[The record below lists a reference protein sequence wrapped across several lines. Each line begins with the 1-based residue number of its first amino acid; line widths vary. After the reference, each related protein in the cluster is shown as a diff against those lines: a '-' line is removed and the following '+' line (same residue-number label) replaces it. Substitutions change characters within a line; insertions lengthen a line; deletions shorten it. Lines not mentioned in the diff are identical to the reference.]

1 MRDKPLAETHVNQP
15 GELLTVP
22 IEVQISVSAYVKLG
36 EPALL
41 EEIATLLHTINHV
54 QELQQAATHHP
65 GGDPLTDLTDL
76 AGTLERLSIE
86 ILART
91 ETGNPE
97 LLADPAVAHI
107 ATTMAALGL
116 GMGEPSLVCRGQ
128 ALTILHKAT
137 GVAGVDLLSDLARVV
152 RGCQRH
158 DLLHT
163 LGALRGALHRLLLV
177 DDQPPSTTQAHDLLA
192 ASIVLSRALP
202 GERDVDTSLHTE
214 AERHLAA
221 EFHAEQLADLY
232 RDLMDLPAEESG
244 LNPRERKLAALKAA
258 MFYKDGGSTPRY
270 LDMINAAALLEL
282 NDGEHE
288 EAEELF
294 SLAFTTAR
302 SDAHLPQQVGAVIGL
317 VSLYGGSGQNHRA
330 EDLLI
335 TTIAENPVHT
345 LDTALDKRAYAL
357 ALTELSRLHRA
368 NGKIGP
374 AEKLEAEAAAV
385 LRGT

>member
-1 MRDKPLAETHVNQP
+1 MRDKHPAATRGNQSGEPLT
-15 GELLTVP
+15 TP
-22 IEVQISVSAYVKLG
+22 IQVQISVSAYTTLG

-41 EEIATLLHTINHV
+41 GEIAALLHTINHV
-54 QELQQAATHHP
+54 QEVQRPAPDHP
-65 GGDPLTDLTDL
+65 GDDPITDL
-76 AGTLERLSIE
+76 ADVLQHLFTE
-86 ILART
+86 ILARA
-91 ETGNPE
+91 ETGDHE
-97 LLADPAVAHI
+97 LLAEPAVAHI
-107 ATTMAALGL
+107 ATTMAALGI
-116 GMGEPSLVCRGQ
+116 GMGEPSLVLRGQ

-137 GVAGVDLLSDLARVV
+137 GVAGVDLLPDLARVV

-163 LGALRGALHRLLLV
+163 MGALHGAVRRLLLV
-177 DDQPPSTTQAHDLLA
+177 DDQPPSTSQAGHLLA
-192 ASIVLSRALP
+192 TSIILSRELP
-202 GERDVDTSLHTE
+202 GEHGDGNSLHTE

-221 EFHAEQLADLY
+221 EFHAQQLADLY
-232 RDLMDLPAEESG
+232 RDLMDLPAEETG

-302 SDAHLPQQVGAVIGL
+302 SNAHLPQQVGAIIGL
-317 VSLYGGSGQNHRA
+317 VSLYGASGQLHRA

-345 LDTALDKRAYAL
+345 LDTDLDRRAYAL

-374 AEKLEAEAAAV
+374 AEKLEAEATAV
-385 LRGT
+385 LRDI

>member
-1 MRDKPLAETHVNQP
+1 MRDKPLAETRGNQP

-65 GGDPLTDLTDL
+65 GGDPLTDL

>member
-232 RDLMDLPAEESG
+232 RDLMDLPMEESG